1 MPPTGRKLDIGL
13 DLLLFGVTSAMA
25 VHYRWSTTDLVW
37 SLWISSLTVGYSLI
51 LASIVGSLAHGSTSV
66 LLGGTSGGGTE
77 PLARGK
83 AATARAALP
92 LNIMMVA
99 VCAMMFGFARVTG
112 VVLAVVA
119 TGSILAVGGA
129 LRDRL
134 GWKLFPD
141 PNRGLARLVIL
152 LPGGLFMLGFFT
164 FHFGLFHL
172 VHGVFLNG
180 FFPLVRET
188 PVGKSP
194 DQVFGIMGSCAR
206 EAVVR
211 YWPFVAA
218 SALSRLSAYTAAFET
233 TDGSMLFKPYLNVI
247 RMHVMIFV
255 FAFLGAAGLQSYALY
270 PLLAAYFLPVGGVLS
285 LLRSRRRLATP
296 STPTKTN

>member
-1 MPPTGRKLDIGL
+1 MVATDKKLEIGI
-13 DLLLFGVTSAMA
+13 DLVLFGVTAAMA

-37 SLWISSLTVGYSLI
+37 SFWISSLTVGYSLI
-51 LASIVGSLAHGSTSV
+51 LTSIVGSLAHGSTSV
-66 LLGGTSGGGTE
+66 LLGGSSGKGTD
-77 PLARGK
+77 PGRRARSS
-83 AATARAALP
+83 TVRAALP

-99 VCAMMFGFARVTG
+99 VCAMFLGFGRVTG
-112 VVLAVVA
+112 VVLAIVTA
-119 TGSILAVGGA
+119 SSILAVGGG
-129 LRDRL
+129 LRNRP
-134 GWKLFPD
+134 GWELFPD
-141 PNRGLARLVIL
+141 PNRGLARFVIL

-180 FFPLVRET
+180 FFPLVSEM

-194 DQVFGIMGSCAR
+194 DRVLGIVGSCAT
-206 EAVVR
+206 EALVR

-218 SALSRLSAYTAAFET
+218 SALSRLPTYKAAFET
-233 TDGSMLFKPYLNVI
+233 TDASMLFKPYLNVI

-270 PLLAAYFLPVGGVLS
+270 PLLAAYFLPLGGLLS

-296 STPTKTN
+296 GTPTEPS

>member
-1 MPPTGRKLDIGL
+1 MLPADRKLDIGI
-13 DLLLFGVTSAMA
+13 DLVLFGVTAA
-25 VHYRWSTTDLVW
+25 LAAYYRWSTTDLVW

-51 LASIVGSLAHGSTSV
+51 LTSIVGSLAHGSTSV
-66 LLGGTSGGGTE
+66 LLGGSPGRGTDQ
-77 PLARGK
+77 ATRGRN
-83 AATARAALP
+83 ATVRTALP

-99 VCAMMFGFARVTG
+99 VCAMFLGFGRVTG
-112 VVLAVVA
+112 AVLAVVA
-119 TGSILAVGGA
+119 ASSILAVGGS
-129 LRDRL
+129 LRDHL

-141 PNRGLARLVIL
+141 PNRGLARFVIL

-218 SALSRLSAYTAAFET
+218 SAVSRLSAYADAFET

-270 PLLAAYFLPVGGVLS
+270 PLLAAYFLPVGGLLS
-285 LLRSRRRLATP
+285 LLLSRRRPAMP
-296 STPTKTN
+296 GTPTEPS